1 MTIIL
6 DEFAAE
12 FRQDVLRSAEA
23 TGEWQQD
30 AFFDLFSGHLVEAGE
45 LDHADR
51 AHYRG
56 ARGIQVD
63 GYGGDPRDAAGVLT
77 LIISD
82 FDESTTPTNLTA
94 TEMKAVFNRPVNF
107 LKKAMDAGWR
117 TALEETAPGFGLA
130 DLIARRWAEIKK
142 VRLFLLSNRKLSERV
157 DGHQSGE
164 IDGRP
169 VTHSVWDIRRLHRFT
184 TSGQERED
192 LDIDFEAEFGGGLPL
207 LRAHATAGGDCES
220 YLAAVPGSV
229 LGAIY
234 DRWGTRLLEQNVR
247 VFLQARGKV
256 NRGIRDTIEQDPEMF
271 FAYNNGITATA
282 EDVVTNERDGELRLI
297 RTRNLQ
303 IVNGGQTTAS
313 LHIAHTRGRDL
324 SGIFVQMKLSKIA
337 PSLSSSVVPRI
348 SEYANTQNRVTAA
361 DFFAN
366 HPFHIRMEEFSRR
379 LLAPSPEGTFAETK
393 WFYERARGQFVD
405 ARAGLSRTERKKFD
419 LENPRNQ
426 LIRKT
431 DMAKF
436 MRVWDEEPHV
446 VSLGAQKNFASFAG
460 AIGKEWKKSDTRFG
474 EAYFREVVAKAI
486 VFRKTE
492 RIVSTADWYG
502 GGYRAN
508 IVAYAIA
515 KVAHDV
521 KQGGRAVD
529 FERIWREQSV
539 SSAMEAALA
548 AAGRAACD
556 VLTQPPDGMRNV
568 TEWAKKQACWER
580 VRSVDTGLSR
590 RFVDE
595 LISAD
600 EQQER
605 RRRTRRDQRQ
615 LAGIEAQLAV
625 MAAGGEFWRDVDA
638 WAGPRALLSA
648 KERGVLRVAGR
659 IPDSVPTEAQV
670 RVLVELLA
678 RLVEHHECPYE
689 LPKPESASA

>member
-1 MTIIL
+1 M
-6 DEFAAE
+6 
-12 FRQDVLRSAEA
+12 
-23 TGEWQQD
+23 
-30 AFFDLFSGHLVEAGE
+30 
-45 LDHADR
+45 
-51 AHYRG
+51 
-56 ARGIQVD
+56 
-63 GYGGDPRDAAGVLT
+63 
-77 LIISD
+77 
-82 FDESTTPTNLTA
+82 
-94 TEMKAVFNRPVNF
+94 
-107 LKKAMDAGWR
+107 
-117 TALEETAPGFGLA
+117 
-130 DLIARRWAEIKK
+130 
-142 VRLFLLSNRKLSERV
+142 
-157 DGHQSGE
+157 
-164 IDGRP
+164 
-169 VTHSVWDIRRLHRFT
+169 
-184 TSGQERED
+184 
-192 LDIDFEAEFGGGLPL
+192 
-207 LRAHATAGGDCES
+207 GDCES

-282 EDVVTNERDGELRLI
+282 EDVEVKERDGELVLV

-313 LHIAHTRGRDL
+313 LHIAHTGGRDL
-324 SGIFVQMKLSKIA
+324 SGIFVQMKLSKIS

-379 LLAPSPEGTFAETK
+379 MLAPSPEGTFAETK

-405 ARAGLSRTERKKFD
+405 ARARLTPTQRKKFD
-419 LENPRNQ
+419 LENPRSQ

-446 VSLGAQKNFASFAG
+446 VSLGAQKNFATFAA

-521 KQGGRAVD
+521 RQRGRAVD
-529 FERIWREQSV
+529 FERIWREQAV
-539 SSAMEAALA
+539 SSATEEALA
-548 AAGRAACD
+548 AAGRAACE
-556 VLTQPPDGMRNV
+556 VLTQGADGMRNV

-580 VRSVDTGLSR
+580 VRSADTGLSR

-595 LISAD
+595 LISAE
-600 EQQER
+600 EQKER
-605 RRRTRRDQRQ
+605 RRSTRRDQRQ

-625 MAAGGEFWRDVDA
+625 MAAGGEFWRDVEG
-638 WAGPRALLSA
+638 WAGPRALLST
-648 KERGVLRVAGR
+648 KERRVLRVAGR
-659 IPDSVPTEAQV
+659 IPDKVPTEAQV

-678 RLVEHHECPYE
+678 RLGEHHDCPYE
-689 LPKPESASA
+689 LSKPESVPA

>member
-1 MTIIL
+1 MTITL

-23 TGEWQQD
+23 GGEWQQD
-30 AFFDLFSGHLVEAGE
+30 AFFDVFCENLVEAGE

-56 ARGIQVD
+56 ARGVQVD

-77 LIISD
+77 LIIND
-82 FDESTTPTNLTA
+82 FDESATPTNLTA
-94 TEMKAVFNRPVNF
+94 TEMKAAFVRPMNF
-107 LKKAMDAGWR
+107 LKKAMDAAWR
-117 TALEETAPGFGLA
+117 NDLEETAPGFGLA
-130 DLIARRWAEIKK
+130 DLVARRWAETKR

-157 DGHQSGE
+157 DGYPSGE

-192 LDIDFEAEFGGGLPL
+192 LDIDFEADFGGGLPI

-256 NRGIRDTIEQDPEMF
+256 NRGIRDTIERDPEMF

-282 EDVVTNERDGELRLI
+282 EDVVVKDRDGELLLI
-297 RTRNLQ
+297 GTRNLQ

-313 LHIAHTRGRDL
+313 LHIACTGGRDL
-324 SGIFVQMKLSKIA
+324 SGIFVQMKLSKIS
-337 PSLSSSVVPRI
+337 PSLSSSVVPLI

-419 LENPRNQ
+419 LENPRSQ

-446 VSLGAQKNFASFAG
+446 VSLGAQKNFASFAA

-521 KQGGRAVD
+521 KKGGRAVD
-529 FERIWREQSV
+529 FERIWREQAV
-539 SSAMEAALA
+539 TSAMEVALA
-548 AAGRAACD
+548 AAGRAACE
-556 VLTQPPDGMRNV
+556 VLTQPPAGMRNV

-580 VRSVDTGLSR
+580 VRSPNTGLPH
-590 RFVDE
+590 RFVNE
-595 LISAD
+595 LISGE
-600 EQQER
+600 EQQDR
-605 RRRTRRDQRQ
+605 RRSTRRDQRQ

-625 MAAGGEFWRDVDA
+625 IAAGGEFWRNVETWGA
-638 WAGPRALLSA
+638 TRGLLST

-659 IPDSVPTEAQV
+659 IPDKVPTEMQV
-670 RVLVELLA
+670 LALVELLA
-678 RLVEHHECPYE
+678 RLREHHDCPYE
-689 LPKPESASA
+689 LSKPESVLA

>member
-1 MTIIL
+1 MTITL

-23 TGEWQQD
+23 AGEWQQD
-30 AFFDLFSGHLVEAGE
+30 AFFDVFCEHLVEAGE

-56 ARGIQVD
+56 ARGVHVD

-77 LIISD
+77 LIIND
-82 FDESTTPTNLTA
+82 FDESRTPTNLTA
-94 TEMKAVFNRPVNF
+94 TEMKAAFARPVNF
-107 LKKAMDAGWR
+107 LKKALEPGWR
-117 TALEETAPGFGLA
+117 NDLEETAPGFGLA
-130 DLIARRWAEIKK
+130 DLVARRWAETKR

-157 DGHQSGE
+157 DGHPSGE
-164 IDGRP
+164 IGGRP

-192 LDIDFEAEFGGGLPL
+192 LDIDFETDFGGGLPL

-256 NRGIRDTIEQDPEMF
+256 NRGIRDTIERDPEMF

-282 EDVVTNERDGELRLI
+282 EDVVVKDRDGKLLLV

-313 LHIAHTRGRDL
+313 LHIAYTGRRDL
-324 SGIFVQMKLSKIA
+324 SGIFVQMKLSKIS
-337 PSLSSSVVPRI
+337 PSLSSSVVPLI

-379 LLAPSPEGTFAETK
+379 LLAPSSEGTFAETK

-405 ARAGLSRTERKKFD
+405 ARARLSRTERKKFD
-419 LENPRNQ
+419 LENPRSQ

-446 VSLGAQKNFASFAG
+446 VSLGAQKNFASFA
-460 AIGKEWKKSDTRFG
+460 ADIGKEWKKSNTRFG

-492 RIVSTADWYG
+492 RIVSTADWYE

-508 IVAYAIA
+508 VVAYAIA
-515 KVAHDV
+515 KLAHDV
-521 KQGGRAVD
+521 RKSERAVD
-529 FERIWREQSV
+529 FELIWRNQALSPV
-539 SSAMEAALA
+539 METALA
-548 AAGRAACD
+548 SAAETAYE
-556 VLTQPPDGMRNV
+556 VLTHPQEGMKNV

-580 VRSVDTGLSR
+580 VRSSATRLPPRLVD
-590 RFVDE
+590 D
-595 LISAD
+595 LISTQ
-600 EQQER
+600 EQQDR
-605 RRRTRRDQRQ
+605 RRSTRRDQRQ

-625 MAAGGEFWRDVDA
+625 MAAGGEFWRNVEK
-638 WAGPRALLSA
+638 WGSERALLST
-648 KERGVLRVAGR
+648 KEQGVLRVAGR
-659 IPDSVPTEAQV
+659 IPDKIPTEAQV

-678 RLVEHHECPYE
+678 RLVEHNDCPYE
-689 LPKPESASA
+689 LPKPDPVPA

>member
-1 MTIIL
+1 MTITL

-23 TGEWQQD
+23 AGKWQQD
-30 AFFDLFSGHLVEAGE
+30 AFFDIFSEHLAEAGE

-56 ARGIQVD
+56 VRGIQVD

-77 LIISD
+77 LIIND
-82 FDESTTPTNLTA
+82 FDEAPTPTNLTA
-94 TEMKAVFNRPVNF
+94 TEMRAAFNRPVNF
-107 LKKAMDAGWR
+107 LKKAMDAAWR
-117 TALEETAPGFGLA
+117 NDLEETAPGFGLA
-130 DLIARRWAEIKK
+130 DLIARRWAEVTK

-164 IDGRP
+164 IDGRS

-256 NRGIRDTIEQDPEMF
+256 NRGIRDTIERDPEMF

-282 EDVVTNERDGELRLI
+282 EDVVVEEREGELLLV

-313 LHIAHTRGRDL
+313 LHIAHTGGRDL
-324 SGIFVQMKLSKIA
+324 SGIFVQMKLSKIS

-405 ARAGLSRTERKKFD
+405 ARARLSRTERKKFD
-419 LENPRNQ
+419 LENPRSQ

-446 VSLGAQKNFASFAG
+446 VSLGAQKNFASFAA

-521 KQGGRAVD
+521 RQRGGAVD
-529 FERIWREQSV
+529 FEGIWREQAV
-539 SSAMEAALA
+539 SPAMESALA
-548 AAGRAACD
+548 AAGRAACE

-595 LISAD
+595 LISAA
-600 EQQER
+600 EQKER
-605 RRRTRRDQRQ
+605 RRSTRRDQRQ

-625 MAAGGEFWRDVDA
+625 MAAGGEFWRDVEA
-638 WAGPRALLSA
+638 WAGSRALLST
-648 KERGVLRVAGR
+648 KEQGVLRVAGR
-659 IPDSVPTEAQV
+659 IPDRVPTEAQV
-670 RVLVELLA
+670 RVLIELLA
-678 RLVEHHECPYE
+678 RLREDHDCPYE
-689 LPKPESASA
+689 LPKPESVPA

>member
-1 MTIIL
+1 MTITL
-6 DEFAAE
+6 DEFAAD

-23 TGEWQQD
+23 AGEWQQD
-30 AFFDLFSGHLVEAGE
+30 AFFEVFCEQLVEAGE

-77 LIISD
+77 LIVND
-82 FDESTTPTNLTA
+82 FDESATPTNLTA
-94 TEMKAVFNRPVNF
+94 TEMKAAFVRPMNF
-107 LKKAMDAGWR
+107 LRKAMDTRWR
-117 TALEETAPGFGLA
+117 NDLEETAPGFGLA
-130 DLIARRWAEIKK
+130 DLIARRWAEITK
-142 VRLFLLSNRKLSERV
+142 VRLFLLTNRKLSERV
-157 DGHQSGE
+157 DGHRSGE

-207 LRAHATAGGDCES
+207 LRAHATTGGDCES
-220 YLAAVPGSV
+220 YLAAVPGPL

-256 NRGIRDTIEQDPEMF
+256 NRGIRDTIERDPEMF

-282 EDVVTNERDGELRLI
+282 EDVVVKERDGELLLVS
-297 RTRNLQ
+297 TKNLQ

-313 LHIAHTRGRDL
+313 LHIAHTGGRDL
-324 SGIFVQMKLSKIA
+324 SGIFVQMKLSKIS
-337 PSLSSSVVPRI
+337 PSVSSSVVPRI

-405 ARAGLSRTERKKFD
+405 ARARLSRTERKKFD
-419 LENPRNQ
+419 LENPRSQ

-431 DMAKF
+431 DLAKF
-436 MRVWDEEPHV
+436 MRVWDEEPQV
-446 VSLGAQKNFASFAG
+446 VSLGAQKNFASFAA
-460 AIGKEWKKSDTRFG
+460 AIGNEWKKSDTRFG

-492 RIVSTADWYG
+492 RIVATADWYG

-521 KQGGRAVD
+521 KQRRRAVD
-529 FERIWREQSV
+529 FECIWREQAV

-548 AAGRAACD
+548 AAGRAACE
-556 VLTQPPDGMRNV
+556 VLTQPPEGMRNV

-580 VRSVDTGLSR
+580 VRSETSELPR
-590 RFVDE
+590 RFVEE
-595 LISAD
+595 LISAEEHQD
-600 EQQER
+600 R
-605 RRRTRRDQRQ
+605 RRSTRRDQRQ

-625 MAAGGEFWRDVDA
+625 MAAGAEFWRDVET
-638 WAGPRALLSA
+638 WGGTRALLST

-659 IPDSVPTEAQV
+659 IPDKVPTEAQV
-670 RVLVELLA
+670 RVLVEMLV
-678 RLVEHHECPYE
+678 RLEEQHDCPYE
-689 LPKPESASA
+689 LSKPVSVPA